1 MVPSSPESFR
11 NWRQWKSGC
20 DLIFCN
26 HIFHYKAWQENFI
39 YSFLV
44 FWKKLLQ
51 RFINLKIIIA
61 KCDKKLLQSVTD
73 LKKWGRIYYKVLLVL
88 QGMTIIT
95 KWHVTRANYYRL
107 IVHHFFC
114 ELKRNFPF
122 CNHPVKYQLSG
133 NSGTWWKVLWFWID
147 FLALAYLLIYHH
159 TLKLYLHLM
168 IVLFSVVFRS
178 WRRFSLFFEQNIW
191 VRETNIVLYR
201 LTLFAEKLIK

>member
-114 ELKRNFPF
+114 EFSFLQSSGKISAFRQFWNMM
-122 CNHPVKYQLSG
+122 KSALILDRLLSF
-133 NSGTWWKVLWFWID
+133 SILID
-147 FLALAYLLIYHH
+147 IPPYP
-159 TLKLYLHLM
+159 
-168 IVLFSVVFRS
+168 
-178 WRRFSLFFEQNIW
+178 
-191 VRETNIVLYR
+191 
-201 LTLFAEKLIK
+201 